1 MQYNTGIRLNNGL
14 IRLGHNV
21 ISLSD
26 RDIINYSKSFKD
38 PTGSK
43 YLNNLI
49 SETIHNF
56 KPDLLILGH
65 TDKISNE
72 TLLEQNQNINLTIAQ
87 WFLTHSLEKVL
98 IAKIK

>member
-1 MQYNTGIRLNNGL
+1 MLADTLRLESVFQELRKYFGRLQYNTGIRINNGL
-14 IRLGHNV
+14 IRDGHNV

-49 SETIHNF
+49 SETINNCFRFIITVSHIFNNDIAIF
-56 KPDLLILGH
+56 E
-65 TDKISNE
+65 SRF
-72 TLLEQNQNINLTIAQ
+72 INT
-87 WFLTHSLEKVL
+87 
-98 IAKIK
+98 